1 VNTANLVY
9 LIAGIV
15 LLVLLVIMRKRLI
28 FGFAHGIP
36 AVYHVAGITFAETR
50 RRRILQ
56 VVILLAA
63 LMLVA
68 LLAITGFSPAE
79 GEKALI
85 TGGIDLIFLLGT
97 VVAIFICAFLIPTDI
112 DKRTVYTVLS
122 KPIKRWEFVLG
133 KYFGALGVI
142 ALLVAIMLLVQ
153 IIVLFVAHRYF
164 SPQLLF
170 AGLLAYIGIAVFAS
184 AVLAIST
191 IASSLTTVIAGFVLW
206 MFGSMQSMAHNII
219 ENNATGINK
228 YLLTFLGNL
237 ALNLDRYNFRD
248 MIADGGNI
256 SYSLAGM
263 AILYGIG
270 YATVALLIASWLFN
284 ERQV

>member
-1 VNTANLVY
+1 
-9 LIAGIV
+9 
-15 LLVLLVIMRKRLI
+15 
-28 FGFAHGIP
+28 
-36 AVYHVAGITFAETR
+36 
-50 RRRILQ
+50 
-56 VVILLAA
+56 
-63 LMLVA
+63 
-68 LLAITGFSPAE
+68 
-79 GEKALI
+79 
-85 TGGIDLIFLLGT
+85 
-97 VVAIFICAFLIPTDI
+97 
-112 DKRTVYTVLS
+112 
-122 KPIKRWEFVLG
+122 
-133 KYFGALGVI
+133 
-142 ALLVAIMLLVQ
+142 
-153 IIVLFVAHRYF
+153 
-164 SPQLLF
+164 
-170 AGLLAYIGIAVFAS
+170 
-184 AVLAIST
+184 
-191 IASSLTTVIAGFVLW
+191 